1 MNNPTSYHRLVSVT
15 AGLLIALVAREM
27 RTKPPTQNATGISF
41 EDRQP
46 QSGVDF
52 VLNNGTTVDKPI
64 IDSIPGGVALLD
76 YDNDGFLDIFFTNGA
91 RIPSLSKEVP
101 GFYNRLYHNNH
112 DGTFTDVTEKAGL
125 SGTGYSIGVAAAD
138 FDNDDWTDLYV
149 TGINHNILYRNNHD
163 GTFTDVTDKAGV
175 SGVNSAGKKLL
186 SISAAWIDYDNDGR
200 LDLFVTNYLDW
211 SPETSK
217 VCGLPGKRLSCPP
230 SLYPAE
236 PNILYHNNGDGTFTD
251 VSKSTG
257 IADQIGKGMGVAVAD
272 YDADGWMDIF
282 VANDNQR
289 NFLFKNRRGKGF
301 DEVGVE
307 AGVAYTEDGIPV
319 SSMGVDFR
327 DYRND
332 GRPGIFITALGGETF
347 PLYRNEGND
356 LFSME
361 TYPANIGFSTFK
373 MSGWGAGIVDLNN
386 DGYKDLFSAN
396 SHVSENADIDPQ
408 QHYLQ
413 TNAIFENMKDNT
425 FQDVSAHAG
434 PGLSR
439 RAAHRGAAFGDLNND
454 GKVDIVVSV
463 IAGHAELL
471 YNTTANGNHWLLIQT
486 IGTKSNRDGIGTQI
500 KLTSQSGSVQFN
512 QVTTAGS
519 YASSSDKRVHFG
531 LGGDTLV
538 KEITLRWPGG
548 TVQTLHNVKADQIL
562 KVTEGAL

>member
-1 MNNPTSYHRLVSVT
+1 MNNPTSHHRLVSLT

-27 RTKPPTQNATGISF
+27 RTQPPTQNAAGISF
-41 EDRQP
+41 ENRQP
-46 QSGVDF
+46 LSGVDF

-91 RIPSLSKEVP
+91 RIPSLSKEGP

-112 DGTFTDVTEKAGL
+112 DGTFADVTE
-125 SGTGYSIGVAAAD
+125 
-138 FDNDDWTDLYV
+138 
-149 TGINHNILYRNNHD
+149 R
-163 GTFTDVTDKAGV
+163 AGV

-186 SISAAWIDYDNDGR
+186 SVSAAWIDYDNDGR

-217 VCGLPGKRLSCPP
+217 VCGLPGKRISCPP
-230 SLYPAE
+230 SLYPGE
-236 PNILYHNNGDGTFTD
+236 PNVLYHNNGDGTFTD

-289 NFLFKNRRGKGF
+289 NFLFKNRRGKGL

-361 TYPANIGFSTFK
+361 TYPANIGFSTYK

-408 QHYLQ
+408 QQYLQ

-434 PGLSR
+434 PGLR
-439 RAAHRGAAFGDLNND
+439 LRAAHRGAAFGDLNND

-531 LGGDTLV
+531 LGGDTLA
-538 KEITLRWPGG
+538 KEITLRWPSG